1 MSDTTWPGIRTQNA
15 NIQKGQ
21 RQAQMSLNL
30 VAAKTSMREDFSSS
44 DQLLVD
50 ERPAKD
56 TVTDDLRH
64 DHVDVDDAGAPP
76 TKVNLANRKSLLLRL
91 SSAFHDE
98 DVCYSGELSEQLDS
112 CSSSSSPAAG
122 NDSEKL
128 TIRDL
133 DCVTPTLG
141 RRNCYV
147 EVSRCACGCV

>member
-1 MSDTTWPGIRTQNA
+1 
-15 NIQKGQ
+15 
-21 RQAQMSLNL
+21 MSLNL
-30 VAAKTSMREDFSSS
+30 AAAKTSMREDFSSS
-44 DQLLVD
+44 DQLLVG

-64 DHVDVDDAGAPP
+64 DHDDVDDAGAQP
-76 TKVNLANRKSLLLRL
+76 TKANLANRESLLLRL

-112 CSSSSSPAAG
+112 SSSSAAAG
-122 NDSEKL
+122 NDIEKL

-147 EVSRCACGCV
+147 EVSRCV

>member
-1 MSDTTWPGIRTQNA
+1 
-15 NIQKGQ
+15 
-21 RQAQMSLNL
+21 MSLNL
-30 VAAKTSMREDFSSS
+30 AAAKTSMREDFSSS
-44 DQLLVD
+44 DQLLVS

-56 TVTDDLRH
+56 TVTADLRH
-64 DHVDVDDAGAPP
+64 DHVDVDDAGDQP
-76 TKVNLANRKSLLLRL
+76 TKANLANRESLLLRL

-112 CSSSSSPAAG
+112 SSSSSSSSPAAG

-147 EVSRCACGCV
+147 QVSRCVCGCV